1 MIRSK
6 KQALEALSDVNPNFV
21 FWLCDGTTLKNL
33 SELLEALKV
42 MSRETFIYH
51 VNSEKNDFAKW
62 IEDVIKDEKLARDL
76 RKVKTKRDTIK
87 ILKERIKWLK
97 KKAKK

>member
-62 IEDVIKDEKLARDL
+62 IEDIIKDEKLARDL